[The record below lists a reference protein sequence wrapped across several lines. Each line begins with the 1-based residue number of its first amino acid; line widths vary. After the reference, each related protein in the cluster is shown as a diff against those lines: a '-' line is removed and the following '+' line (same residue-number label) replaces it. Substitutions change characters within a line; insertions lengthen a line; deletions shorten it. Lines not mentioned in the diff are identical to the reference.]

1 MKRFFNRLVHFGM
14 DWVTGNGLRQALQH
28 QAPNGVLSVPEVAAA
43 ARAVAAEGIVLL
55 QNDGETL
62 PLRPS
67 DTVAVFGRCAVDYFT
82 VGYGSGGDVVSPY
95 RINLLDGLREQGVAL
110 FAPLEEAYRQWCADH
125 RPDEGFWGHWP
136 THYPEMPLPDA
147 LLVQAARE
155 STIALVVIGRAAGE
169 DRDSYLEPGSYYLT
183 PQERALLRR
192 VSDAFSR
199 VAVILDCGNVLDL
212 GWAVDFSGAL
222 VLAWQGGMES
232 GRALAD
238 VLTGR
243 VNPSG
248 RLSDTIARDYGDY
261 PSAASF
267 GNRSANAYQEDIY
280 VGYRYFETFAP
291 EKVLFPFGFGL
302 SYTTFSLIA
311 AGEAAGGSV
320 TLTVDVENQ
329 GKAAGKTVAQA
340 YLVLPQGKLGNPR
353 KILCAFQKSK
363 LLAPGERQRLNL
375 TVSLSD
381 FAPFDDTGATGH
393 RNCHVLEPGRY
404 AVEVGENA
412 RDTVEVLAWE
422 QPALEVVRRCDEI
435 CPLPKEH
442 GFSRMV
448 NRDGLCQWEAVPT
461 GGGALR
467 RKILEHLPA
476 PLPVPEETVTFAD
489 VLAGTH
495 TAAELV
501 GQLSLEELDQLV
513 RGQGK
518 MNAPEGP
525 SGNAGAFGGVTAA
538 LRRRGL
544 PPAITCD
551 GPAGIRLHSTAAL
564 LPCGTA
570 QGSTFNPEAVEAL
583 YALVAQEM
591 EALGVDMLL
600 APGMNIHRN
609 PLCGRNFE
617 YLSEDPLVTGVMAA
631 AVVRGIQSRGRS
643 ACPKHF
649 ACNNQE
655 TNRNRNDSRLSQ
667 RALRELYLK
676 GFEIVVKTAEP
687 MSIMTSYNRVNGV
700 YSHYHYDLAVSLL
713 RREWGYQGLILTD
726 WWMRHDVSPE
736 FPALR
741 DDAYRI
747 RAGVDLLMPGST
759 IGRRRDLTLLRSLRA
774 SDGVTKAEAQQ
785 AALHVVEFLLRL
797 KR

>member
-1 MKRFFNRLVHFGM
+1 MKRLLNRLVHFGV

-28 QAPNGVLSVPEVAAA
+28 RAPSGVLSVPAVAAA

-55 QNDGETL
+55 KNDGETL

-95 RINLLDGLREQGVAL
+95 RSNLLDGLREQGVKL
-110 FAPLEEAYRQWCADH
+110 FSPLAARYEQWCAGH
-125 RPDEGFWGHWP
+125 RPDDGFWGQWP
-136 THYPEMPLPDA
+136 MHHPEMPVPEA
-147 LLVQAARE
+147 LLAQAARE
-155 STIALVVIGRAAGE
+155 SGVALVVIGRAAGE
-169 DRDSYLEPGSYYLT
+169 DRDSRPKPGSFYLT
-183 PQERALLRR
+183 PEEQSLLRR
-192 VSDAFSR
+192 VSGAFSR
-199 VAVILDCGNVLDL
+199 VAVILDCGNVLDM
-212 GWAVDFSGAL
+212 GWTADFTGAL

-248 RLSDTIARDYGDY
+248 RLSDTVALDYGDY

-267 GNRSANAYQEDIY
+267 GHRTANEYREDIY

-291 EKVLFPFGFGL
+291 EKVRFPFGFGL
-302 SYTTFSLIA
+302 SYTIFSLSA
-311 AGEAAGGSV
+311 AGEAAGDRI
-320 TLTVDVENQ
+320 TLTVDVENR
-329 GKAAGKTVAQA
+329 GGVAGKTVAQA

-353 KILCAFQKSK
+353 KILCAFQKSA
-363 LLAPGERQRLNL
+363 LLAPGARQRL
-375 TVSLSD
+375 TMKIALSD
-381 FAPFDDTGATGH
+381 FAPFDDTGATGN

-404 AVEVGENA
+404 AVEVGENV
-412 RDTVEVLAWE
+412 RDTVEVLSWAR
-422 QPALEVVRRCDEI
+422 PKLEVVRRCGEI

-442 GFSRMV
+442 GFLRMV
-448 NRDGLCQWEAVPT
+448 NRDGQCRCEAVPT
-461 GGGALR
+461 GGGTLR
-467 RKILEHLPA
+467 GEILAHLPA
-476 PLPVPEETVTFAD
+476 PLPAPEGAVTFED
-489 VLAGTH
+489 VLAGRR
-495 TAAELV
+495 TAADLV

-525 SGNAGAFGGVTAA
+525 SGNAGAFGGVTTA

-544 PPAITCD
+544 PAVITCD
-551 GPAGIRLHSTAAL
+551 GPAGIRLHATAAL

-583 YALVAQEM
+583 YTLLAREM

-600 APGMNIHRN
+600 APGMNLHRN

-617 YLSEDPLVTGVMAA
+617 YFSEDPLVTGIMAA
-631 AVVRGIQSRGRS
+631 AAVRGIQSHGRS

-676 GFEIVVKTAEP
+676 GFEIVVKTAAP
-687 MSIMTSYNRVNGV
+687 MAIMTSYNRVNGV
-700 YSHYHYDLAVSLL
+700 YSHYHYHLATSVL
-713 RREWGYQGLILTD
+713 RREWGYEGLILTD
-726 WWMRHDVSPE
+726 WWMHHDVSPE

-759 IGRRRDLTLLRSLRA
+759 LGRRRDLTLLRSLRA
-774 SDGVTKAEAQQ
+774 PDGVTKAEAQQ

-797 KR
+797 KG